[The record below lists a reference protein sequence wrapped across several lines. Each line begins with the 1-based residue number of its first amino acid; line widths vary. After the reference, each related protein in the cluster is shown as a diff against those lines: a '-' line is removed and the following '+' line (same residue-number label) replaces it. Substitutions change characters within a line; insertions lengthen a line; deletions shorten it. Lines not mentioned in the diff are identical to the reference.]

1 MTSSLLTVGFLAH
14 RLSRTL
20 YTTIQAISSLATRIK
35 VLTGRI
41 VIVLSHILPH
51 VQPGIANIANRGVAR
66 PPVSNC

>member
-1 MTSSLLTVGFLAH
+1 MLLCPTALKLVHSSLPFPAVMV
-14 RLSRTL
+14 
-20 YTTIQAISSLATRIK
+20 

-41 VIVLSHILPH
+41 VIVLSHVLPR